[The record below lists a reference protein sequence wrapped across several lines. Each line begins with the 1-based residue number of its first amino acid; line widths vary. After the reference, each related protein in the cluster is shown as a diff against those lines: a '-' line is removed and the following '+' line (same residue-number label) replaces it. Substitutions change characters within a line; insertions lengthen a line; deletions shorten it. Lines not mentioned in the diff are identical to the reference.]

1 MAKIF
6 QWFWIPLLAVL
17 LLLMIRE
24 SVIILQAIFAPP
36 PPMTM
41 LGNLEMY
48 QWTGVGIVI
57 YALAR
62 GLLRK
67 NLNWLEVFSHE
78 LTHTV
83 VSIMLL
89 RKVHSFRAGDRDGE
103 VSTSGASSTHI
114 FVTLAPY
121 CLPIFT
127 YFFLFLRPLIKTDGL
142 WIYDIFLG
150 VTIAFHAIC
159 FKTQT
164 GRFQP
169 DIQRFPLPFSY
180 LYIFTALLF
189 NINTILVSY
198 WSSKNVFT
206 ALWYSLTSVWEGL
219 TAFWGLIF

>member
-1 MAKIF
+1 MYKLF
-6 QWFWIPLLAVL
+6 HWLWIPLLVVL

-24 SVIILQAIFAPP
+24 SVIIVQAIFFPS

-48 QWTGVGIVI
+48 QWTGIGIVV
-57 YALAR
+57 YVLAR

-67 NLNWLEVFSHE
+67 NLSWLEVFSHE

-83 VSIMLL
+83 VSMMLF
-89 RKVHSFRAGDRDGE
+89 RKIHSFRAGDQSGE
-103 VSTSGASSTHI
+103 VSTSGSSYNRV

-127 YFFLFLRPLIKTDGL
+127 YFFLLFRQLIKANGFWL
-142 WIYDIFLG
+142 YDIFIG
-150 VTIAFHAIC
+150 VTIGFHAIC

-164 GRFQP
+164 GNFQP
-169 DIQRFPLPFSY
+169 DIRSFPLPFSY

-198 WSSKNVFT
+198 WSSKNIFT
-206 ALWYSLTSVWEGL
+206 ALWYSVCNIWDGL
-219 TAFWGLIF
+219 VAFYGLIF

>member
-1 MAKIF
+1 MYKLF
-6 QWFWIPLLAVL
+6 HWLWIPLLVVL

-24 SVIILQAIFAPP
+24 SIIIVQAIFFPS

-48 QWTGVGIVI
+48 QWTGIGIVI
-57 YALAR
+57 YVLAR

-67 NLNWLEVFSHE
+67 NLSWLEVFSHE

-83 VSIMLL
+83 VSMMLF
-89 RKVHSFRAGDRDGE
+89 RKIHSFRAGDQSGE
-103 VSTSGASSTHI
+103 VSTSGSSYNRV

-127 YFFLFLRPLIKTDGL
+127 YFFLFFRPLIKADGFWL
-142 WIYDIFLG
+142 YDIFIG
-150 VTIAFHAIC
+150 VTIGFHAIC

-164 GRFQP
+164 GNYQP
-169 DIQRFPLPFSY
+169 DIRSFPLPFSY

-198 WSSKNVFT
+198 WSSKNIFT
-206 ALWYSLTSVWEGL
+206 ALWYSVCNIWEGL
-219 TAFWGLIF
+219 VAFYGLIF